1 MLVNGLILVKEPEH
15 NASVSE
21 NLVSENMNMISKLK
35 PKGPRG
41 GGIGPSWGQAS
52 QFVFGERHSREM
64 LRGDPFKRTPSIL
77 AWILTINFT
86 SHAKQVSHRPAHES
100 G

>member
-41 GGIGPSWGQAS
+41 GQAS
-52 QFVFGERHSREM
+52 QFVFGERQSREM
-64 LRGDPFKRTPSIL
+64 FRGDPFKKTACIL

-86 SHAKQVSHRPAHES
+86 SHAKQVSHRPAHKS

>member
-15 NASVSE
+15 NAAVSE

-41 GGIGPSWGQAS
+41 PLDQVGARHPNLFLGRGSLEKCLGETHLKKQL
-52 QFVFGERHSREM
+52 VF
-64 LRGDPFKRTPSIL
+64 LRGF
-77 AWILTINFT
+77 
-86 SHAKQVSHRPAHES
+86 
-100 G
+100 